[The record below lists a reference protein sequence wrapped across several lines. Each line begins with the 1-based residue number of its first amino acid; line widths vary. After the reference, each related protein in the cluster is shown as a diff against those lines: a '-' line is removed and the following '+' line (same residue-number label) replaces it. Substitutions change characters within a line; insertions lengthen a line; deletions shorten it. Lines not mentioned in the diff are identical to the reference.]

1 MSQSVELATI
11 VRELGPGYR
20 AGHRLSRGQ
29 SRALRAI
36 ELCRT
41 SALGGHRDR
50 CERCGFEHLV
60 YHSCRNRHCPKCQ
73 WKTSQQWMEDRSR
86 ELLPVP
92 YYHVVFTVP
101 SELREIAIRS
111 PGAFYNILFR
121 AVSQTLMT
129 IAADPRHLGATIG
142 FLAVLHTWTQVLTF
156 HPHIHCI
163 VPAGGFSADGKRWVR
178 TRRKRFLL
186 PVRVLSALFRGRML
200 ALVREAIR
208 DGQIEAPSNWQTLVD
223 QAARNKRWVV
233 YTKRPFAGPES
244 VLRYLSLY
252 THRIAISNR
261 RIVSFKDG
269 KVTFRWKDRRHG
281 DQPRLMTLEG
291 DEFLRRYL
299 LHVVPD
305 RFVRIRYY
313 GFLGNR
319 VRARS
324 IERARELLG
333 VPAPISLASIG
344 EDDPEMADTAPVCPK
359 CGRGRM
365 TFVALLDPM
374 LHASAGFDS
383 S

>member
-11 VRELGPGYR
+11 VHELGPAYR
-20 AGHRLSRGQ
+20 DNHRLSRGQ

-41 SALGGHRDR
+41 PALGGHIDR
-50 CERCGFEHLV
+50 CDTCAHEHLV
-60 YHSCRNRHCPKCQ
+60 HHSCRNRHCPKCQ

-92 YYHVVFTVP
+92 YFHVVFTVP
-101 SELREIAIRS
+101 SELREIAMCAHRV
-111 PGAFYNILFR
+111 FYTILFR

-129 IAADPRHLGATIG
+129 IAADPKHLGAMIG
-142 FLAVLHTWTQVLTF
+142 FIAVLHTWTQMLMF

-163 VPAGGFSADGKRWVR
+163 VPAGGFSADGRRWIR

-186 PVRVLSALFRGRML
+186 PVSVLSALFRGRML
-200 ALVREAIR
+200 DLVREAIR
-208 DGQIEAPSNWQTLVD
+208 SGEIDPPASWRSLLD
-223 QAARNKRWVV
+223 KAARKDWIVNAR
-233 YTKRPFAGPES
+233 RPFAGPES

-261 RIVSFKDG
+261 RIVRFEDG
-269 KVTFRWKDRRHG
+269 QVTFRWKDRKHG
-281 DQPRLMTLEG
+281 NRPRLMTLDGE
-291 DEFLRRYL
+291 EFLRRYL
-299 LHVVPD
+299 LHVLPD
-305 RFVRIRYY
+305 RFVRIRHY

-319 VRARS
+319 VKGRS

-333 VPAPISLASIG
+333 AAPRIDPSSIST
-344 EDDPEMADTAPVCPK
+344 EDADETPLCPK
-359 CGRGRM
+359 CRVGRM
-365 TFVALLDPM
+365 IFVRLIEPVLAEP
-374 LHASAGFDS
+374 AGIDS